1 MSKTFR
7 PYSPGQAFLLP
18 PSPLDWLPEDHLARF
33 IMDVVKKL
41 DLAVVYQRYEGD
53 LRGYP
58 PYHPQM
64 MVALLLYGY
73 CVGVPSS
80 WKIEKKT
87 HEDIAF
93 RVIAGGAQPDHSSVS
108 EFRRVHPHE
117 SVLGVVLKIL
127 VPGTAAASD
136 WSGAEGVLIE
146 GGGLGLSVTKSLEQD
161 DDVVFVRRGSR

>member
-7 PYSPGQAFLLP
+7 PYTPGQAFLLP

-41 DLAVVYQRYEGD
+41 DLATLYQRYEGD

-73 CVGVPSS
+73 
-80 WKIEKKT
+80 
-87 HEDIAF
+87 
-93 RVIAGGAQPDHSSVS
+93 
-108 EFRRVHPHE
+108 
-117 SVLGVVLKIL
+117 
-127 VPGTAAASD
+127 
-136 WSGAEGVLIE
+136 
-146 GGGLGLSVTKSLEQD
+146 
-161 DDVVFVRRGSR
+161 

>member
-7 PYSPGQAFLLP
+7 PYTPGQAFLLP

-41 DLAVVYQRYEGD
+41 DLAAVYQRYEGD

-80 WKIEKKT
+80 RKIEKKT

-93 RVIAGGAQPDHSSVS
+93 RVIAGGAQPDHSSIA
-108 EFRRVHPHE
+108 EFRRVHLNALAE
-117 SVLGVVLKIL
+117 LFVQVLRLCQSAGMVKLGHVSLD
-127 VPGTAAASD
+127 GTKVKATASF
-136 WSGAEGVLIE
+136 
-146 GGGLGLSVTKSLEQD
+146 K
-161 DDVVFVRRGSR
+161 RCR